1 MTLVGKLAF
10 AALVAATS
18 AATHAADAA
27 PAAAPTAP
35 RQAAAFTQAGWL
47 NDMAALPPAFAPAAE
62 RLRQTTPPPTPPE
75 RSPIPTGSGML
86 VLAALLLLFAGRAPA
101 PTPWQ
106 TIQVD

>member
-1 MTLVGKLAF
+1 MTLLGKLAF

-18 AATHAADAA
+18 VATRAADAA

-35 RQAAAFTQAGWL
+35 KQAAAFTQAGWL
-47 NDMAALPPAFAPAAE
+47 NDMAALPSAFAPAAV
-62 RLRQTTPPPTPPE
+62 RLRQATPPPAPAA
-75 RSPIPTGSGML
+75 RSPIPAASGML
-86 VLAALLLLFAGRAPA
+86 VLAALLLLFAGRTPA

>member
-1 MTLVGKLAF
+1 MTLLGKLAF

-35 RQAAAFTQAGWL
+35 KQAAAFTQAGWL

-62 RLRQTTPPPTPPE
+62 RLRQPAPPPASE
-75 RSPIPTGSGML
+75 HSPIPAASGML